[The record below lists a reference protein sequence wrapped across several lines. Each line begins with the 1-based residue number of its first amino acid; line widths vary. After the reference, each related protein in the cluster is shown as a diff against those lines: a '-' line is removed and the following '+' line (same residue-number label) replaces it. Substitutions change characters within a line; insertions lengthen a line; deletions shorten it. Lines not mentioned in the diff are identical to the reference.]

1 MLSGSSGPEASS
13 RHDQDRIRVRAAQTD
28 RVMGHR
34 QHPGE
39 ARSNGPEPWSVLWTR
54 GHGCEELAKIL
65 GNPVFAEGN
74 LREKC
79 IEARADLVVQRRLTS
94 FDLVDSVASNQFDA
108 EQVTSVMAAVG
119 EGPHS
124 LFAGRVAQQIAGALG
139 VPGCL
144 VSAARN
150 TAEDLSIRENLDR
163 IGEHVPALER
173 RLEQVTSAGG
183 LLSTLDDG
191 ALLVLGA
198 PGGSWLQR
206 QFFGPG
212 RQLIHAAPGGI
223 VVVRSSPRR
232 CFQAA
237 EPAEAIAPWLSVSEA
252 AKLGGPPVIPVAAHG
267 SLVGLFRLETA
278 LDAAGEAT
286 VQDVMEEPVF
296 LAVDDPIDT
305 AGDLGSF
312 FDGAP
317 IPIVDHD
324 GRLIGVL
331 PI

>member
-1 MLSGSSGPEASS
+1 
-13 RHDQDRIRVRAAQTD
+13 
-28 RVMGHR
+28 MGHR
-34 QHPGE
+34 RHPGE
-39 ARSNGPEPWSVLWTR
+39 ARSNGPELWTVLWTR
-54 GHGCEELAKIL
+54 GDGCEELAGIL
-65 GNPVFAEGN
+65 GKPVFAEGN

-94 FDLVDSVASNQFDA
+94 FDLVDSVASNQFDVK
-108 EQVTSVMAAVG
+108 QVTSVMAAVG
-119 EGPHS
+119 GGPHS
-124 LFAGRVAQQIAGALG
+124 LLAGRVAQQVAVALG
-139 VPGCL
+139 VPGSL
-144 VSAARN
+144 VSATRN
-150 TAEDLSIRENLDR
+150 AVEDVSIRENLDR

-232 CFQAA
+232 CFHAA
-237 EPAEAIAPWLSVSEA
+237 EPATAIAPWLSVAEA
-252 AKLGGPPVIPVAAHG
+252 VKLGGPSVVPVAAHG

-278 LDAAGEAT
+278 RDAAEGAT

-296 LAVDDPIDT
+296 LSVDDPVD
-305 AGDLGSF
+305 AASDLGSF

-317 IPIVDHD
+317 VPIVDHD